1 MRMFAGVIEVIP
13 GKFINIKLAVEV
25 VIEEIASRGWSNK
38 IKHMYANIQSNV
50 ILV

>member
-25 VIEEIASRGWSNK
+25 VSFTR
-38 IKHMYANIQSNV
+38 MV
-50 ILV
+50 